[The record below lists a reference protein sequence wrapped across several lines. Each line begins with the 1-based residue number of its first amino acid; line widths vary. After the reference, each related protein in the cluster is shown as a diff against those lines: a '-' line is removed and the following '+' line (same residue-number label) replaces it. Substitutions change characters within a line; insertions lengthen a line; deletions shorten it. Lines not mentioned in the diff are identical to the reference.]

1 MIEIGL
7 MIVTISQIDINLIL
21 QEFNN
26 YIRVSDKIINGK
38 KDNKDKQMKIT
49 WDKVNLIDLKDLKT
63 IEELVI

>member
-1 MIEIGL
+1 MIEIGP
-7 MIVTISQIDINLIL
+7 MIVIITQIDINLIL